1 MHLRLLSFL
10 FNDICLTF
18 IINGFSGTIKST
30 NIWLPSNWQNQQQQI
45 KFASKRTLKCPRH
58 KNPSNSKLPHS
69 NQYSFLS
76 IQCRINYIN
85 FCTLE
90 SHLSN
95 KPKPFAFL
103 SIAFITK
110 IVASNASS
118 KMLQCTYAAQQ
129 TTQFNII
136 EMNART
142 FTEGQPLHSLQ
153 KW

>member
-90 SHLSN
+90 SHLLN
-95 KPKPFAFL
+95 KPKSFAFL

-110 IVASNASS
+110 MCVECVIENVAVHICSATNNSI
-118 KMLQCTYAAQQ
+118 QHNRNECTHIY
-129 TTQFNII
+129 
-136 EMNART
+136 
-142 FTEGQPLHSLQ
+142 
-153 KW
+153 